1 MQGVSD
7 RPRQVQAFEALS
19 LLAIPLS
26 FVGNDLSSA
35 EWWIAL
41 ISVTVLVGLILAV
54 SRWRSFGWLIVLTAL
69 TALAAGWD
77 IYEIS
82 VGEYLN
88 GYSSLGIGAD
98 VAVWVL
104 DLSALVFIWSTP
116 AQIWLRVKS

>member
-1 MQGVSD
+1 M
-7 RPRQVQAFEALS
+7 
-19 LLAIPLS
+19 LAIPLS
-26 FVGNDLSSA
+26 FVGTDLGSA

-69 TALAAGWD
+69 TALAAGWY
-77 IYEIS
+77 IYEIW

-88 GYSSLGIGAD
+88 GYSWLGIGAD